1 MAKSQARRISGFG
14 PFRFDHEARLLFRDG
29 AAVPLSPKALDI
41 LSVLI
46 ESDGEL
52 VKKNDLVQAVWPNTF
67 VEESNLAHHISVL
80 RKTLGEG
87 GCGTTLYRDRSQARV
102 SLRCLFEFC
111 QARTFLS
118 RSKLTGRRWMLAS

>member
-1 MAKSQARRISGFG
+1 MAKSQARRVSGFG

-87 GCGTTLYRDRSQARV
+87 GAGQRYIETVPKRGYRFVV
-102 SLRCLFEFC
+102 SFEFG
-111 QARTFLS
+111 QARTILVA
-118 RSKLTGRRWMLAS
+118 RAR